1 MNTKDIFAE
10 RIALLRSEKG
20 ITQGT
25 LAEAIGISRQSI
37 TLYENRTRVPDIEIL
52 SRFSDFFG
60 VTSDYLLGLS
70 DNRTNENAAIGDKLG
85 LSDEAIQELQ
95 RYAKNVQETENIS
108 TTGMIQKHI
117 AKAKYS
123 RYNGYLKTLNMLIL
137 DTRLLSAIDNY
148 IFTKID
154 PIIANYDYIDDDT
167 SIQTFEQQ
175 RIECGQAVNMYHIQK
190 NLIRVWEKTI
200 KQEETNAKENKRQ
213 E

>member
-200 KQEETNAKENKRQ
+200 KQEDTNAKKD
-213 E
+213 